1 MKDTHIGWC
10 IWRPRVKIC
19 CSLFIFVF
27 LICDVSAFAAEE
39 PRALRDPSRLE
50 AETFARLKKKFPG
63 DILSG
68 DLKQLHELAESAE
81 YKNFL
86 EAVYPGASV
95 PLAFAKVVNGD
106 VPLVDDRLYTIL
118 PSKKRYLTYYREY
131 FKVGSLDEV
140 TDAEHFIIHHKV
152 TVSWVLSAID
162 LGGDKPAYRRTE
174 GLRLSGRG
182 PARLVRTPQFKAMM
196 KRRFG
201 IEIEGKPNL
210 HNSTQMFPVYM
221 LPIQSMARVCL
232 AADARWLASM
242 FEKHGGRSDAIIWVA
257 LQDPALLSRLRYA
270 FTKAETL
277 LHFVERALETAE
289 PSD

>member
-1 MKDTHIGWC
+1 MKIY
-10 IWRPRVKIC
+10 
-19 CSLFIFVF
+19 CSLFILFI
-27 LICDVSAFAAEE
+27 LICDVGVFAAEE

-63 DILSG
+63 DLLSG

-95 PLAFAKVVNGD
+95 PPAFAKVVNGD

-140 TDAEHFIIHHKV
+140 TDAEHFIIHHEV
-152 TVSWVLSAID
+152 TGKWLHFAID
-162 LGGDKPAYRRTE
+162 LGGDKPVYRRTE

-201 IEIEGKPNL
+201 IGIEVRMMPL
-210 HNSTQMFPVYM
+210 YEM
-221 LPIQSMARVCL
+221 PIQSITRVCL
-232 AADARWLASM
+232 ATDARWLASM

-277 LHFVERALETAE
+277 LHFVERVLETAE